1 MPIGILF
8 WGLVIIALVFNGM
21 WWRNGVNW
29 QYGLRGSGLLF
40 FVLIFLLGWQ
50 VFGFILQGGRGGPF

>member
-1 MPIGILF
+1 LPIGILF
-8 WGLVIIALVFNGM
+8 WALVIIALVFNGM

-29 QYGLRGSGLLF
+29 PYGLRGSGLLF